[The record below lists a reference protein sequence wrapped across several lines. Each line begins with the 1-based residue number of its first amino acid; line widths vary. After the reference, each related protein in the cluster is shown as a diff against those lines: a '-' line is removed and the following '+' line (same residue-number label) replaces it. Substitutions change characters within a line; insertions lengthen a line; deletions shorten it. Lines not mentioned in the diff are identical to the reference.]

1 MYTYEFEK
9 LYYAKY
15 KCLRYI
21 DSLVL
26 RLSWYPFC
34 DLGEIDCSILSHL
47 GSDINRVLKFP
58 LIPVLIVSSSLVVAA
73 FIYIAL
79 VVWGRFQR
87 KRNDDSDSSS
97 SVIFN
102 IFLPNIVK
110 LYRKYNYATC
120 VCVLPSLSI
129 YYMHKCWKL
138 LIIWYLTAPF
148 QILVPPR
155 ALVHSSFGHDGY
167 FPFRS
172 SLVPS
177 YNQFFYRSLSID
189 SLYRQYQ
196 NTKNSI
202 PSMFLP
208 SHRGKNKSSSIT
220 ANQRLLLIPRVSI
233 PRAHLQSRNVSLNY
247 KLYW

>member
-1 MYTYEFEK
+1 MYH
-9 LYYAKY
+9 AKY
-15 KCLRYI
+15 KFLRYI
-21 DSLVL
+21 DSLL
-26 RLSWYPFC
+26 LHAIMIPFC
-34 DLGEIDCSILSHL
+34 YHGEIDCSILSHL

-87 KRNDDSDSSS
+87 KRNDNTDSSI

-102 IFLPNIVK
+102 ILYQILSYYKFK

-129 YYMHKCWKL
+129 YYMHKVLIL
-138 LIIWYLTAPF
+138 LIIWNLTAPF

-155 ALVHSSFGHDGY
+155 ALVHSSFGLDGY

-220 ANQRLLLIPRVSI
+220 ENQRLLLIPRVSI